1 MSQTTTTTTLVL
13 LSVLLIAATVVN
25 GQEAMAPPPNA
36 GMFCEANLGLCAAA
50 LKIGAKPS
58 DECCTSLNKA
68 VKTQLKCLCAI
79 LTNPQVLAGFNLTV
93 ENAFHIPQS
102 CGIDAGPSMC
112 SAAKA
117 PLPNGVP
124 PVSGPP
130 KNAATNLAGTGLVGI
145 ALMTISLMFY

>member
-25 GQEAMAPPPNA
+25 GQGAMAPPPNA
-36 GMFCEANLGLCAAA
+36 GMVCEVNLGLCAAA
-50 LKIGAKPS
+50 LKVGAKPS

-112 SAAKA
+112 SGNFYINKVILYTFEILETLITSMLYGIFDIY
-117 PLPNGVP
+117 PLFFF
-124 PVSGPP
+124 
-130 KNAATNLAGTGLVGI
+130 L
-145 ALMTISLMFY
+145 